1 MAVRLIG
8 VYDADGGLPGE
19 LRYVVGRAL
28 GRAHCALCDVTHGA
42 VRARTEFRRCA
53 DGLGVPFDLLHRNE
67 AGPEL
72 LVAGL
77 PSVLARTDDGEVVP
91 VLGPDDL
98 EACAGDVDA
107 FERALRDALASKG
120 LPLHP

>member
-8 VYDADGGLPGE
+8 VYDADGGLAGE

-42 VRARTEFRRCA
+42 VRERPAFRRCVE
-53 DGLGVPFDLLHRNE
+53 GFGVPFDLLHRDE

-72 LVAGL
+72 RSAGL
-77 PSVLARTDDGEVVP
+77 PVVVARTDDGGVVP
-91 VLGPDDL
+91 LLGPAAL

-107 FERALRDALASKG
+107 FEGALRAALASTG
-120 LPLHP
+120 LRLDP